1 MFRMMK
7 KISNYILI
15 VTLIVFFGSCSPQK
29 KLAREFVNKSNSYSV
44 MLIKPEFIY
53 KKNLNTNIV
62 DSLGITDVKLRDS
75 LLWERSDF
83 IKKIDDSLLIANY
96 SLGFIT
102 ELRNY
107 NINVYDENESAKFL
121 SLDSNAWMINI
132 AQIQIEE
139 EKYEYR
145 DETEYYS
152 YIYYH
157 DHLLNAVNI
166 NSWFEVSMINSN
178 VQKPNVYYATNTIT
192 DELESSYDFD
202 IFNDKMSY
210 IYDIDTLN
218 LSKIYE
224 YSYLLGRIYATYT
237 FDFIMNDYVNKHLG
251 YPIKKEELLR
261 YIPVSRALIP
271 AGENRFISLD
281 E

>member
-1 MFRMMK
+1 MERFLLKLNLRNIFHRMK
-7 KISNYILI
+7 KISNYIIFIVLI
-15 VTLIVFFGSCSPQK
+15 SFFSSCSPQT

-44 MLIKPEFIY
+44 MLIQPEFIY

-75 LLWERSDF
+75 ILWEQSDF

-102 ELRNY
+102 ELKNY
-107 NINVYDENESAKFL
+107 NIKVYDENESAKFL
-121 SLDSNAWMINI
+121 SLDSNAWMVNI
-132 AQIQIEE
+132 AQIQVEE

-157 DHLLNAVNI
+157 DHILNAVNI

-178 VQKPNVYYATNTIT
+178 DQKPNVY
-192 DELESSYDFD
+192 
-202 IFNDKMSY
+202 
-210 IYDIDTLN
+210 
-218 LSKIYE
+218 
-224 YSYLLGRIYATYT
+224 
-237 FDFIMNDYVNKHLG
+237 
-251 YPIKKEELLR
+251 
-261 YIPVSRALIP
+261 
-271 AGENRFISLD
+271 
-281 E
+281 

>member
-1 MFRMMK
+1 MK
-7 KISNYILI
+7 KISNYIILVILI
-15 VTLIVFFGSCSPQK
+15 AFFGSCSPQK
-29 KLAREFVNKSNSYSV
+29 KLAREFVNKSKSYSV
-44 MLIKPEFIY
+44 MLIQPEFVY

-75 LLWERSDF
+75 LLWEQSDF
-83 IKKIDDSLLIANY
+83 IQKIDDSLLIANY
-96 SLGFIT
+96 SLGFIN
-102 ELRNY
+102 ELKNY

-121 SLDSNAWMINI
+121 SLDSNAWMVNI
-132 AQIQIEE
+132 AQLQIEE

-152 YIYYH
+152 FIYYH

-166 NSWFEVSMINSN
+166 NSWFEVSMVNSN
-178 VQKPNVYYATNTIT
+178 EQKPNVYYATNTIT
-192 DELESSYDFD
+192 DELESSYNFD
-202 IFNDKMSY
+202 IFNDKVSY
-210 IYDIDTLN
+210 IFNIDTLN

-237 FDFIMNDYVNKHLG
+237 FDFIMNDYVRKNLG

-261 YIPVSRALIP
+261 YIPISKSLIP

>member
-1 MFRMMK
+1 MK
-7 KISNYILI
+7 KISNYIILVILI
-15 VTLIVFFGSCSPQK
+15 AFFGSCSPQK
-29 KLAREFVNKSNSYSV
+29 KLAREFVNKSKSYSV
-44 MLIKPEFIY
+44 MLIQPEFVY

-75 LLWERSDF
+75 LLWEQSDF
-83 IKKIDDSLLIANY
+83 IQKIDDSLLIANY
-96 SLGFIT
+96 SLGFIN
-102 ELRNY
+102 ELKNY
-107 NINVYDENESAKFL
+107 NINVYDENESAEFL
-121 SLDSNAWMINI
+121 SLDSNAWMVNI
-132 AQIQIEE
+132 AQLQIEE

-152 YIYYH
+152 FIYYH

-166 NSWFEVSMINSN
+166 NSWFEVSMVNSN
-178 VQKPNVYYATNTIT
+178 EQKPNVYYATNTIT
-192 DELESSYDFD
+192 DELESSYNFD
-202 IFNDKMSY
+202 IFNDKVSY
-210 IYDIDTLN
+210 IFNIDTLN

-237 FDFIMNDYVNKHLG
+237 FDFIMNDYVRKNLG

-261 YIPVSRALIP
+261 YIPISKSLIP

>member
-1 MFRMMK
+1 MK
-7 KISNYILI
+7 KFSNLILI
-15 VTLIVFFGSCSPQK
+15 IVLISVLGSCSPQK
-29 KLAREFVNKSNSYSV
+29 NLARDFVNQAKSYSV
-44 MLIKPEFIY
+44 MLIQPEFIY

-75 LLWERSDF
+75 ILWEQSDF

-107 NINVYDENESAKFL
+107 DINVYDENQSAKFL
-121 SLDSNAWMINI
+121 SLDSNAWLVNI

-152 YIYYH
+152 YVYYH
-157 DHLLNAVNI
+157 DHLLNAVNV
-166 NSWFEVSMINSN
+166 NSWFEVSMLNSN
-178 VQKPNVYYATNTIT
+178 DQKPNVYYATNTIT

-202 IFNDKMSY
+202 VFNDKVSY
-210 IYDIDTLN
+210 IYNIDTLN

-237 FDFIMNDYVNKHLG
+237 FDFIMNDYINKNLA
-251 YPIKKEELLR
+251 YPLKKEEWLR
-261 YIPVSRALIP
+261 YVPMSRSLIT
-271 AGENRFISLD
+271 AGENRFISL
-281 E
+281 EE

>member
-1 MFRMMK
+1 MK
-7 KISNYILI
+7 TISNYLIVVILI
-15 VTLIVFFGSCSPQK
+15 AFFSSCSPQK
-29 KLAREFVNKSNSYSV
+29 KLAREFVNKSKSYSV
-44 MLIKPEFIY
+44 MLIEPEFIY
-53 KKNLNTNIV
+53 KKNLNTNVV
-62 DSLGITDVKLRDS
+62 DSLGITDTKLRDS
-75 LLWERSDF
+75 ILWAQSDF
-83 IKKIDDSLLIANY
+83 IQKIDDSLLIANY
-96 SLGFIT
+96 SLGFIN
-102 ELRNY
+102 ELKNY
-107 NINVYDENESAKFL
+107 NINVYDKNESAKFL
-121 SLDSNAWMINI
+121 SLDSNAWMVNI
-132 AQIQIEE
+132 AQLQIEE

-166 NSWFEVSMINSN
+166 NSWFEVSMVNSN
-178 VQKPNVYYATNTIT
+178 NQKPNVYFATNTIT

-202 IFNDKMSY
+202 IFNDKVSY
-210 IYDIDTLN
+210 IYDIDSLN

-237 FDFIMNDYVNKHLG
+237 FDYIMNDYVSKHLG
-251 YPIKKEELLR
+251 YPIRKEEFLR
-261 YIPVSRALIP
+261 YIPISRALVP